1 MAEIKSMFITVG
13 KIGAPYGVRGWV
25 KIHSFTES
33 IENLLEY
40 DPWYLQRLPQLKE
53 AQLKKA
59 QLNKTQSNNTQSSE
73 APEWVETA
81 VSEAKIHGKG
91 IIAKFEGC
99 DDRDAATRMRGLEI
113 AVRRDQLP
121 EPEAGEYY
129 WVDLEGL
136 EVLTL
141 DGTTLGRIDHMLETG
156 ANDVMVVKGDRE
168 RLNPYVPGPIV
179 HEVDIKG
186 GTIRVDWDPSY
197 E

>member
-1 MAEIKSMFITVG
+1 MEETKSMFITVG

-33 IENLLEY
+33 IENLLDY
-40 DPWYLQRLPQLKE
+40 DPWYLQRLPQLS
-53 AQLKKA
+53 
-59 QLNKTQSNNTQSSE
+59 KTQSRKTQSSGT
-73 APEWVETA
+73 PEWVETT

-99 DDRDAATRMRGLEI
+99 DDRDAASRMRGLEI

-129 WVDLEGL
+129 WIDLEGL
-136 EVLTL
+136 EVITL

-168 RLNPYVPGPIV
+168 RLIPYVPGPIV
-179 HEVDIKG
+179 HEVDVKG

>member
-1 MAEIKSMFITVG
+1 MAGNKTMFITVG

-33 IENLLEY
+33 VENLLDY
-40 DPWYLQRLPQLKE
+40 DPWYLPRFSQLKK

-59 QLNKTQSNNTQSSE
+59 QSEKTQSSE
-73 APEWVETA
+73 TPEWVETA
-81 VSEAKIHGKG
+81 VFEAKIHGKG

-99 DDRDAATRMRGLEI
+99 DDRDAAAHMRGLEI

-136 EVLTL
+136 EVITL
-141 DGTTLGRIDHMLETG
+141 DGISLGRIDHMLETG

-168 RLNPYVPGPIV
+168 RLIPYVPGPIV
-179 HEVDIKG
+179 HEVDIEG